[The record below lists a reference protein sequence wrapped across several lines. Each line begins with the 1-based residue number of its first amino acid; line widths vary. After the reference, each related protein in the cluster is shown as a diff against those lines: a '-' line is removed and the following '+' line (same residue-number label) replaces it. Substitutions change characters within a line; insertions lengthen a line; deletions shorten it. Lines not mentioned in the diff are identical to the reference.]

1 MLLRV
6 VPAIGSVFT
15 SGMLCSCVG
24 TAVRCGDSI
33 RLTHAVTMRNLHS
46 HHFRSPVSRNQE
58 VSAFGSDGEGD
69 DGDVWVVQC
78 APGHNGV
85 WRRGASVTLR
95 HTATAAYLRSHA
107 SDEFTPVNC
116 PNCPIHG
123 QHEVS
128 AVPRAGDPNTMW
140 RVDDY
145 GIYFGGDVRYSTPI
159 HTGA

>member
-15 SGMLCSCVG
+15 SGMLFSCVG

-33 RLTHAVTMRNLHS
+33 RLTHAATMRNLHS

-85 WRRGASVTLR
+85 WRRGSSGTRRQTTARHAERRRTTL
-95 HTATAAYLRSHA
+95 H
-107 SDEFTPVNC
+107 
-116 PNCPIHG
+116 
-123 QHEVS
+123 
-128 AVPRAGDPNTMW
+128 
-140 RVDDY
+140 RV
-145 GIYFGGDVRYSTPI
+145 
-159 HTGA
+159 